1 VYGDISPTM
10 LIAHSN
16 RQWYDLLDHMAHQ
29 HQSEELTRDIEGRQ
43 RNIVFP
49 DTARNLGGF
58 WGGLYRQ
65 RLSVFQWIG
74 LIVLFVFYILW
85 GFFTFARHWPRT
97 PVTLWEILN
106 GYSIYL
112 LFVVPL
118 VLFFLLLRRSLRR
131 RK

>member
-1 VYGDISPTM
+1 MSK
-10 LIAHSN
+10 
-16 RQWYDLLDHMAHQ
+16 RQTPDPMQ
-29 HQSEELTRDIEGRQ
+29 QFSERQ

-49 DTARNLGGF
+49 DTARNLAGF
-58 WGGLYRQ
+58 WQGLYRQ
-65 RLSVFQWIG
+65 RLSVTQWIG